1 MAVVFLRLA
10 DHERAAVGGD
20 DVVGDDAEPV
30 DLHDAVDLGK
40 QVMGLVNG
48 QF

>member
-1 MAVVFLRLA
+1 MAVVFVGLA
-10 DHERAAVGGD
+10 DHERAAGGGD
-20 DVVGDDAEPV
+20 DVVGDDAELV
-30 DLHDAVDLGK
+30 DLHDAVDLGE